1 MARTG
6 IDHTTLQR
14 CVATATG
21 DGNKCGQSRDM
32 AHTSMSTH
40 SAFTPPEGQNLKNT
54 KKPGGAVVA
63 AAAVC
68 PRVSALRRAFA
79 LYPESR
85 ISKEKET
92 SIIVFVLILFPH
104 SAKHNFE
111 WRVAQWAVA
120 ITFEFPLIG

>member
-1 MARTG
+1 MRAESG
-6 IDHTTLQR
+6 H
-14 CVATATG
+14 G
-21 DGNKCGQSRDM
+21 PYE
-32 AHTSMSTH
+32 HEH
-40 SAFTPPEGQNLKNT
+40 AFTPPEGQNLKNT

-63 AAAVC
+63 AADVC
-68 PRVSALRRAFA
+68 PRVSALRRAFT

-92 SIIVFVLILFPH
+92 SIIVFVLIFFPH
-104 SAKHNFE
+104 SAKHNFQ